1 MFCECKMYEFYSPIR
16 FTGYPFN
23 RVSYLAGKMVERLR
37 KKQPELGITEEE
49 VLCVQIAGL
58 CHDLG
63 IQQLTYQLQE
73 CTSVH
78 ILQVIDYCIAKER
91 YCMVMRCNFMFF
103 NKVMVLFP
111 TFLTNFLFLKSILVQ
126 SGK

>member
-1 MFCECKMYEFYSPIR
+1 
-16 FTGYPFN
+16 
-23 RVSYLAGKMVERLR
+23 MVERLR

-91 YCMVMRCNFMFF
+91 YCMVMICNFIFF
-103 NKVMVLFP
+103 QQGHGPFSNLFDQLFVPKVHPGTVW
-111 TFLTNFLFLKSILVQ
+111 KVSIL
-126 SGK
+126 